1 MARSSAAV
9 CRGGQLCTACSGR
22 AQATVRRRILEPE
35 VIDFISKA
43 DQTYQLTRRERI
55 ALGLLA
61 QGNALTARELA
72 AVLELPSV
80 GALQPWPKRLL
91 DWDLV

>member
-1 MARSSAAV
+1 VARSSAAV
-9 CRGGQLCTACSGR
+9 CRGGQSCTACCGR

-72 AVLELPSV
+72 AALELPSV
-80 GALQPWPKRLL
+80 GALQPWLKRLL